1 MFIAIA
7 IIAFGVLIA
16 VHELGHFIAAK
27 LLGVRVNEFAIGMGP
42 KILKKQGKETLY
54 TLRLLP
60 FGGFC
65 AMEEDEEAT
74 DSRSFTAQSR
84 WRRVII
90 LAAGGAANFIAAFI
104 IIVILFAGAQGF
116 GGTTIVSLDDSFPNA
131 GEQGLMVGDTIVSI
145 NGERLFYADDFHM
158 FMNLAENRGDG
169 VVDLVILRDGERIT
183 RNRFPLER
191 REFETETGETVMRFG
206 ITFNS
211 IEGTT
216 WQRLRYSGYTAI
228 NYVRIIRVSLAELI
242 SGAFGVRDMHGAV
255 GIIGEMGNIGQSAPT
270 VRAGL
275 GNIAYMTA
283 FIGVNLAVMNL
294 LPIPALDGGRILF
307 LFISWVIEKITRRKL
322 DPKYEGYIHTAAMV
336 LLMGFMAFMLINDV
350 LRIVGAGNG
359 G

>member
-7 IIAFGVLIA
+7 IIAFGILIA
-16 VHELGHFIAAK
+16 VHELGHFTAAK

-65 AMEEDEEAT
+65 AMEEDEEAV
-74 DSRSFTAQSR
+74 DDRSFTAQKR

-90 LAAGGAANFIAAFI
+90 LLAGGVANFIAAFI

-116 GGTTIVSLDDSFPNA
+116 GGTTITALDDGFPNA
-131 GEQGLMVGDTIVSI
+131 GEHGLMVGDTIVSI
-145 NGERLFYADDFHM
+145 NGERLFYIDDFQM
-158 FMNLAENRGDG
+158 FMNLAENRGDRA
-169 VVDLVILRDGERIT
+169 VDLVILRDGERIALD
-183 RNRFPLER
+183 RFPLER
-191 REFETETGETVMRFG
+191 REFINEAGEPVMRFG

-211 IEGTT
+211 IEGTA

-228 NYVRIIRVSLAELI
+228 NYVRIIRVSI
-242 SGAFGVRDMHGAV
+242 SEMIGGAFGVRDMHGAV
-255 GIIGEMGNIGQSAPT
+255 GIIGEMGNIGQAAPT
-270 VRAGL
+270 VRAGV
-275 GNIAYMTA
+275 GNVAYMTA

-307 LFISWVIEKITRRKL
+307 LFISWLIEKITRRKL
-322 DPKYEGYIHTAAMV
+322 DPKYEGYIHAAAMV
-336 LLMGFMAFMLINDV
+336 LLMGLMVFTLVNDV
-350 LRIVGAGNG
+350 LRIAGVGGNG
-359 G
+359 